1 MKIVCPIGIGELADR
16 ISILEIKKQKIK
28 DKVKLQHINYEL
40 NSLRELVSAQGLGEM
55 EKYIKELIMVNAKLW
70 DVEDAIRQKDKL
82 QDFGAEFVSLAR
94 QVYVYNDQRFALKD
108 TINSHFGSEIIEVK
122 SYEKY

>member
-28 DKVKLQHINYEL
+28 DKVKLQHINHEL
-40 NSLRELVSAQGLGEM
+40 NSLRELVRAQGLHEM
-55 EKYIKELIMVNAKLW
+55 EKFIKELIMVNEKLW

-108 TINSHFGSEIIEVK
+108 TINAHFGSEIIEVK

>member
-28 DKVKLQHINYEL
+28 DKVKLQHINHEL
-40 NSLRELVSAQGLGEM
+40 NSLRELVRAQGLHEM
-55 EKYIKELIMVNAKLW
+55 EKFIKELIMVNEKLW

>member
-40 NSLRELVSAQGLGEM
+40 NSLRELVSAQGLGDM